1 MTTYCDDTSTR
12 KLVRWNVVFLKRGLE
27 AVLPRPERPRPD
39 GGGGDGDDLEYE
51 ELVSGSTSQEDFRN
65 AKLVQVSSNLG
76 RVRRPP
82 LWVAQGYPPGVTG
95 PYVEYLPP
103 GDGKYLR
110 VYSRVLST
118 YELPSVDWCEEQV
131 TAIRD
136 IARELGG
143 GGGEPHHRVRLPAS
157 RVVAGSLDDTESEF
171 GDEFINFPAFL
182 GERPAAGH
190 TKLTGWVEVLFD
202 EPEGDRAR
210 FTLRYYGVGTPVEI
224 VWGGGQVFLF
234 ERTRTF
240 PIPEFAGQPGVN
252 QGVLN
257 LRTGEVD
264 PKSVVVQ
271 ATFQGTTIARTD
283 RANRI
288 PYAFPYLYPPLPPPE
303 GFVPPPGYVPPMP
316 EPENFGRVRFR
327 VEGGEIVGLE
337 LHSETWAP
345 VGLFPYFAQQ
355 GIIFPRFTFGPD
367 GQFHFANPDACLPG
381 TPPENCPND
390 QADPDGIWTEID
402 GTSANTYFHPH
413 IDLVT
418 RAMHAVPREHAAPAC
433 LPEPVTAA
441 ALVAADGRLYL
452 VGGRGGTG
460 SGSDDDPLDTV
471 RVYDRE
477 KRAWSDGP
485 ALPTPVASAAAVARG
500 SEVWVLGGWSG
511 KGRKATEAV
520 QVLEAGADRWREGP
534 ALPEAVAE
542 ASAAVVDGAVYVIG
556 GRVVAGRNKWRVS
569 EAVWILDRGADVWR
583 EGPSASLP
591 TAGATAV
598 AVDREIYVL
607 GGRTDTDDVT
617 RRSAIL
623 DTGAGLWALG
633 PRLAGP
639 VYGAAAGRI
648 GGQVFLVGGR
658 STVDGPSRNETQELD
673 LARNEVRWGLAPA
686 MPVAEAGGA
695 VLDGALYVVGGTVQV
710 ADETAASTVVQALGE
725 VRGWSVCDQMPVF
738 TAASV
743 MNAAAVGLAP
753 LPLAP
758 GSMALLVGFNLGT
771 DAAALTLTLGGEPAP
786 ILSLTSL
793 PVAGERLVF
802 LVPPGL
808 DASGATAE
816 LRLERSGLDPA
827 APAAIPVA
835 EAAPGIFQYAF
846 GEVAEPAFLETLP
859 ALVTNADE
867 EGPTLNFADQPAA
880 PGTVIQ
886 IWTTGLGADPKPENV
901 DVRLGNVRRKA
912 KVEAVVPA
920 ELPGLPPLPGVTLVF
935 ARIPENFN
943 ELATNVPLTVEV
955 DGRRSNRASVAIREE
970 ARRTDPPTGPA
981 LGVGAV
987 FSFPGLNLPLPQP
1000 PGGA

>member
-1 MTTYCDDTSTR
+1 MATYCDDTSTR

-27 AVLPRPERPRPD
+27 AVLPRPEGPRSGAD
-39 GGGGDGDDLEYE
+39 GDGDDLEYE
-51 ELVSGSTSQEDFRN
+51 ELVSGSTSQEEFRN
-65 AKLVQVSSNLG
+65 AKLVQLSSNLA

-82 LWVAQGYPPGVTG
+82 LWVARNYPPGVTG

-103 GDGKYLR
+103 GDGKYLQ
-110 VYSRVLST
+110 VYSRVLSS
-118 YELPSVDWCEEQV
+118 YEEPTVDWCEEQV
-131 TAIRD
+131 TAIEK
-136 IARELGG
+136 IAHELRGG
-143 GGGEPHHRVRLPAS
+143 GSPHHRVRLPAS
-157 RVVAGSLDDTESEF
+157 RMLAGSLNDAHSEF
-171 GDEFINFPAFL
+171 GDEFINFPTFL
-182 GERPAAGH
+182 GEQPAAGH
-190 TKLTGWVEVLFD
+190 TMLTGWVEVRFD
-202 EPEGDRAR
+202 EPDGDLAR
-210 FTLRYYGVGTPVEI
+210 FELRYFGVGTPVKI
-224 VWGGGQVFLF
+224 VWGGGQIFLF

-240 PIPEFAGQPGVN
+240 PMPFLPDFTPVVN

-257 LRTGEVD
+257 LATGEVVAG
-264 PKSVVVQ
+264 SVEVY

-288 PYAFPYLYPPLPPPE
+288 PYAFPYIYPPLPPPE
-303 GFVPPPGYVPPMP
+303 GFVFPPGYRPPIP
-316 EPENFGRVRFR
+316 APENFGRVTFR

-337 LHSETWAP
+337 LHSVTWAP
-345 VGLFPYFAQQ
+345 VGLFPFMAEQ
-355 GIIFPRFTFGPD
+355 GFLFPRLSFGPD
-367 GQFHFANPDACLPG
+367 GQFHFANPDACLAG

-413 IDLVT
+413 LDLVT
-418 RAMHAVPREHAAPAC
+418 DVMHAVPRERPAPGC

-441 ALVAADGRLYL
+441 ALVAADGRLYQL
-452 VGGRGGTG
+452 GGRGGTG
-460 SGSDDDPLDTV
+460 AGADDDPVGAV

-477 KRAWSDGP
+477 SRTWRDGP

-520 QVLEAGADRWREGP
+520 QVLEVGGDRWREGP

-542 ASAAVVDGAVYVIG
+542 AAAAVVDGAIYLIS
-556 GRVVAGRNKWRVS
+556 GRVVASRNKWRVS
-569 EAVWILDRGADVWR
+569 EKTWILDRGADAWR
-583 EGPSASLP
+583 EGPKASLP
-591 TAGATAV
+591 TAGASAFAV
-598 AVDREIYVL
+598 EREIYVL
-607 GGRTDTDDVT
+607 GGRTDDGDVT

-623 DTGAGLWALG
+623 DVGAGKWALG
-633 PRLAGP
+633 PELAGP

-648 GGQVFLVGGR
+648 GDRVFLVGGR
-658 STVDGPSRNETQELD
+658 STVDGPSRNEVQELD
-673 LARNEVRWGLAPA
+673 LVENKVRWGLPPA
-686 MPVAEAGGA
+686 APVAEAGGA
-695 VLDGALYVVGGTVQV
+695 VLDGALYVTGGTIQV
-710 ADETAASTVVQALGE
+710 AGEAAATAVVQALE
-725 VRGWSVCDQMPVF
+725 AVRGWSVCDQMPVF

-743 MNAAAVGLAP
+743 MNAAGVGLAP

-758 GSMALLVGFNLGT
+758 GSMALLVGFNLGS
-771 DAAALTLTLGGEPAP
+771 DAGALTLTLGGQPAP
-786 ILSLTSL
+786 ILSLTPL

-808 DASGATAE
+808 DASGGAAE
-816 LRLERSGLDPA
+816 LRLERRGLEPA
-827 APAAIPVA
+827 PPVAIPVA
-835 EAAPGIFQYAF
+835 DAAPGIFQNAF

-880 PGTVIQ
+880 PGSVIQ
-886 IWTTGLGADPKPENV
+886 IWTTGLGADPKPEGV

-920 ELPGLPPLPGVTLVF
+920 ELPGLPPLPGVALVF

-943 ELATNVPLTVEV
+943 ELATNVPVTVEV

-970 ARRTDPPTGPA
+970 ARRTDPPTGPV
-981 LGVGAV
+981 LGIGAV
-987 FSFPGLNLPLPQP
+987 FGFPGLNLPLPQP